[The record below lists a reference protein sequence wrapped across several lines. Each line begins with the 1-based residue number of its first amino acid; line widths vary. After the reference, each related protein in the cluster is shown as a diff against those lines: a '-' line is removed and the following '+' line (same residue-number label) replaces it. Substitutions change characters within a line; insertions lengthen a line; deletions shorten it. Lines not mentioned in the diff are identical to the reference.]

1 MIDKSLHQLSP
12 TRWSAKIKAVVPFK
26 NSVASLASCLEKCLP
41 LKLTPTVR
49 SEVQG
54 AIKYV
59 KSFECILMACI
70 WEKILRPI
78 DACNNA
84 IQCQDATLD
93 VEVVNLESCIRHLN
107 DIDRQ
112 WSKIVDEAV
121 EIAGK
126 ANVDPK
132 LPQKRSDH
140 HLSS

>member
-1 MIDKSLHQLSP
+1 
-12 TRWSAKIKAVVPFK
+12 
-26 NSVASLASCLEKCLP
+26 
-41 LKLTPTVR
+41 
-49 SEVQG
+49 
-54 AIKYV
+54 
-59 KSFECILMACI
+59 MACI

-140 HLSS
+140 HLSDSQRLAVFKELVCDKIIAEVQKGITKRFEAV